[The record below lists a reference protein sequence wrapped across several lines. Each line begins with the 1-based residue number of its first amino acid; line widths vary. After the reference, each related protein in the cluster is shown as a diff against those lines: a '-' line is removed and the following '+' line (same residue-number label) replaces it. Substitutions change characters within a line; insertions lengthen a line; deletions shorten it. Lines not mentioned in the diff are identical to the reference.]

1 MLLCSALLYNAVVYP
16 IVSYGWLG
24 SPVVMALDLRLDGRE
39 FDSRPLHYLVVS
51 TGMGDR
57 LRAGMP
63 QPYVTSYTG
72 QLSLLP
78 FVGREM
84 STGQTAVICTASGD

>member
-1 MLLCSALLYNAVVYP
+1 
-16 IVSYGWLG
+16 
-24 SPVVMALDLRLDGRE
+24 
-39 FDSRPLHYLVVS
+39 VVS